1 MDSNGNAIIVWCQSD
16 GVNLQIFKSEYRSG
30 VWHHPV
36 SLSDNISIDG
46 WDAQTPRVAMDNN
59 GNAIIVWEQ
68 PDGGHPGGAAFS
80 QIYKSEYRNGAW
92 THPASLSDHISPGGT
107 PAGKPQVA
115 MDNNGSAIIVW
126 YQYDSDNNFQIF
138 KSEYRN
144 GSWTNPASLT
154 DNNSPDGSSA
164 YYPNVAMGNNG
175 NAIIVWHQSNGTNE
189 QIFKSEY
196 RGGVWDHPSSLS
208 DYISPNGQ
216 DAYNPQVAMDNNGN
230 AIIVWY
236 QHDESN
242 IYQIFKSEYRDGLWH
257 YPSSLS
263 DHISPDGQH
272 AWYPQV
278 AMDSNGNAII
288 VWYQS
293 DGTNLQIFKSEY
305 REGAWH
311 NSASLSSNTSTARQQ
326 LVAKEGVTIIFD
338 SVIISPN
345 GQDATF
351 PQVAMDNKGNAIIVW
366 SQSDGAVYQIFKS
379 EYRNGAWINP
389 SSLADNISPDGQSA
403 FYPQVA
409 MDNNGNAII
418 VWYQPDGAV
427 YQIFKSEYR

>member
-1 MDSNGNAIIVWCQSD
+1 
-16 GVNLQIFKSEYRSG
+16 
-30 VWHHPV
+30 
-36 SLSDNISIDG
+36 
-46 WDAQTPRVAMDNN
+46 
-59 GNAIIVWEQ
+59 
-68 PDGGHPGGAAFS
+68 
-80 QIYKSEYRNGAW
+80 
-92 THPASLSDHISPGGT
+92 
-107 PAGKPQVA
+107 
-115 MDNNGSAIIVW
+115 
-126 YQYDSDNNFQIF
+126 
-138 KSEYRN
+138 
-144 GSWTNPASLT
+144 
-154 DNNSPDGSSA
+154 
-164 YYPNVAMGNNG
+164 
-175 NAIIVWHQSNGTNE
+175 
-189 QIFKSEY
+189 
-196 RGGVWDHPSSLS
+196 
-208 DYISPNGQ
+208 
-216 DAYNPQVAMDNNGN
+216 
-230 AIIVWY
+230 
-236 QHDESN
+236 
-242 IYQIFKSEYRDGLWH
+242 
-257 YPSSLS
+257 
-263 DHISPDGQH
+263 
-272 AWYPQV
+272 
-278 AMDSNGNAII
+278 MDSNGNAII

>member
-1 MDSNGNAIIVWCQSD
+1 MKARGIFVSLLISLICVFLLIGGCSGDGGSNGPSSAKAITAYSLNGVAGTINEAGKTIAVTMPSLTNVFSLVATFTTTGTSVTIGTNQQVSGTTANDFTTPLTYTVTAADGTTTTYTVTITVNRAWHNPTSLSDNISPNGQNGFSHHVAMDSNGNAIIVWCQSD

-144 GSWTNPASLT
+144 GTWIHPAS
-154 DNNSPDGSSA
+154 
-164 YYPNVAMGNNG
+164 
-175 NAIIVWHQSNGTNE
+175 
-189 QIFKSEY
+189 
-196 RGGVWDHPSSLS
+196 
-208 DYISPNGQ
+208 
-216 DAYNPQVAMDNNGN
+216 
-230 AIIVWY
+230 
-236 QHDESN
+236 
-242 IYQIFKSEYRDGLWH
+242 
-257 YPSSLS
+257 
-263 DHISPDGQH
+263 
-272 AWYPQV
+272 
-278 AMDSNGNAII
+278 
-288 VWYQS
+288 
-293 DGTNLQIFKSEY
+293 
-305 REGAWH
+305 
-311 NSASLSSNTSTARQQ
+311 
-326 LVAKEGVTIIFD
+326 
-338 SVIISPN
+338 
-345 GQDATF
+345 
-351 PQVAMDNKGNAIIVW
+351 
-366 SQSDGAVYQIFKS
+366 
-379 EYRNGAWINP
+379 IN
-389 SSLADNISPDGQSA
+389 DNISPDGQSA